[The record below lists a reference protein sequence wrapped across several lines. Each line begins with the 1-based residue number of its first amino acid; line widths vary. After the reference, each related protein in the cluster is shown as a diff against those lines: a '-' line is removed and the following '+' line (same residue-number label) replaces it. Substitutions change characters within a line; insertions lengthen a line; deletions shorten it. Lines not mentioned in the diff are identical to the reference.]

1 MLLLSLDPKSGR
13 ILIESSSLHEN
24 CFKSIHTYSRVLLI
38 CETIN
43 FGKRMFC
50 QMVQIKFGCW
60 LRLWFA
66 KISCTML
73 RRTLDASIQ
82 NFALKLFEMDFT
94 YQLRWKDK
102 SQNHHLK
109 IKIHCHSAQ
118 WTFCI
123 WCRNHYLHFSGN
135 FLWSWLRVV
144 TGQSNSVCESVCGNG
159 FVCQTTLGRTETKL
173 VLTWHK
179 LNLVGRRW

>member
-73 RRTLDASIQ
+73 RRTLDAIIQ

-109 IKIHCHSAQ
+109 SKFIATAHNEHFAFGAAIIIFIFQAIFFGLDCAWSLVSPIQCVRVFVATVSYVK
-118 WTFCI
+118 
-123 WCRNHYLHFSGN
+123 LH
-135 FLWSWLRVV
+135 WAERK
-144 TGQSNSVCESVCGNG
+144 QNSC
-159 FVCQTTLGRTETKL
+159 
-173 VLTWHK
+173 WHDI
-179 LNLVGRRW
+179 N